1 MLKMTKVKIELIT
14 DPNIH
19 LIIKKGIRRGRCEP
33 IYYHA
38 KANNKYVN
46 PNFNKKRDEES
57 YIISLDVNSL
67 YSLAMTYKLPYEEP
81 TFDNDISKY
90 TINHILNLDEN
101 GDYFYIF
108 NVDLHYP
115 KKLHDRDFE
124 FPLFCDHS
132 IPPNEKT
139 KKLMSTY
146 YDKKIIRFHF

>member
-1 MLKMTKVKIELIT
+1 MTKVKIELIT

-81 TFDNDISKY
+81 KFDNDISKY
-90 TINHILNLDEN
+90 TIIT
-101 GDYFYIF
+101 F
-108 NVDLHYP
+108 
-115 KKLHDRDFE
+115 
-124 FPLFCDHS
+124 
-132 IPPNEKT
+132 
-139 KKLMSTY
+139 
-146 YDKKIIRFHF
+146 